1 MQIELYYIDSVRKE
15 ALYAKKIRKLFLL
28 IVFTILRY
36 FFSCGFKGVINE
48 LVDKLGYNFYSYRQ

>member
-36 FFSCGFKGVINE
+36 FFP
-48 LVDKLGYNFYSYRQ
+48 VDLKALLMSW

>member
-15 ALYAKKIRKLFLL
+15 ALYAKKIRKLF
-28 IVFTILRY
+28 FTYCIYDLEI

>member
-36 FFSCGFKGVINE
+36 FFP
-48 LVDKLGYNFYSYRQ
+48 VDLKVLLMSW